1 MTRTNGQD
9 MQDYVI
15 DHMAIEAEARRLRNE
30 AIREGFA
37 ALRTILARRFAGIGR
52 GTARAH

>member
-37 ALRTILARRFAGIGR
+37 ALRTILARRFAGFGR